1 MAFLQVVCELEAS
14 VCQPAEDVLMEQGA
28 MSVTFQDPGGDP
40 ILEPDVGTSP
50 LWQRVTVLALFE
62 PDVDSKALRR
72 VLERE
77 LGDAAVSGWR
87 VERLQDKAW
96 ERAWM
101 DDFHPMQF
109 GRRLWVCPSNGR
121 VTAAD
126 AVVLKLDPG
135 LAFGTG
141 THPTTALCLR
151 WLDQQQLE
159 GAQVVDYGCGSG
171 ILGIA
176 ALLLGARHCHGV
188 DNDPQALTAS
198 RENAARNGVAQR
210 MALALPDAEP
220 PPADLLV
227 ANILS
232 GVLIELAPRLQRLV
246 KPGGRLALSGI
257 LEQQADSV
265 IAAYRPA
272 FLLDPPLIDGDW
284 ALITGLRADGD

>member
-1 MAFLQVVCELEAS
+1 MPFLQIVCELEAS
-14 VCQPAEDVLMEQGA
+14 VCQLAEDVLMEQGA

-50 LWQRVTVLALFE
+50 LWQKVTVLALFE
-62 PDVDSKALRR
+62 PDVDSRGLKR

-77 LGDAAVSGWR
+77 LGDAAVSGWQ
-87 VERLQDKAW
+87 VECLQDKAW

-121 VTAAD
+121 VTATD

-151 WLDQQQLE
+151 WLDRQSLDGLE
-159 GAQVVDYGCGSG
+159 VVDYGCGSG

-198 RENAARNGVAQR
+198 RENASRNGVGQR
-210 MALALPDAEP
+210 LALSLPQTRP
-220 PPADLLV
+220 PAADLLV

-232 GVLIELAPRLQRLV
+232 GVLIELAPQLRELV

-257 LEQQADSV
+257 LEDQAEAV
-265 IAAYRPA
+265 MAAYRPG
-272 FLLDPPLIDGDW
+272 FLLDAPEIDGDW
-284 ALITGLRADGD
+284 ALITGHRRS